1 MAHKLLVQEGKVFGF
16 SASAFEPFFRRLA
29 APSAPVTAEN
39 LRQRGLAEII
49 DALIIGVDDQV
60 TVLTLVPDVPE
71 VAALMDRYHKN
82 LAGVRFVSQH
92 RFSQIISRAIG
103 EDFTKFIAKASV
115 VVCLLL
121 GLLFRNMKKVLL
133 ALVPVVSGLVFVF
146 GVMGGLG
153 MGFNFFNA
161 VAAILIIGLGVD
173 YGILVVCKISE
184 GSNLATEKAV
194 FVSGL
199 TTLAGFGALVLARHP
214 ALHSIGVTVLLGI
227 GAAIPAALFVIPA
240 LYKRKYE

>member
-1 MAHKLLVQEGKVFGF
+1 VK
-16 SASAFEPFFRRLA
+16 
-29 APSAPVTAEN
+29 
-39 LRQRGLAEII
+39 
-49 DALIIGVDDQV
+49 
-60 TVLTLVPDVPE
+60 VLTLVPDVPE
-71 VAALMDRYHKN
+71 VAALMNRRDKN
-82 LAGVRFVSQH
+82 LSAVRFVSQN

-121 GLLFRNMKKVLL
+121 GLLFRNIKKVLL
-133 ALVPVVSGLVFVF
+133 ALVPVVSGLLFMF

-153 MGFNFFNA
+153 IGFNLFNV

-184 GSNLATEKAV
+184 GSNHATEKAV

-199 TTLAGFGALVLARHP
+199 TTLAGFGALVMARHP

-227 GAAIPAALFVIPA
+227 GAAIPSALFVIPA
-240 LYKRKYE
+240 LYQKKYE

>member
-1 MAHKLLVQEGKVFGF
+1 LVQEGKVFGF
-16 SASAFEPFFRRLA
+16 SARAFEPFFKRLA
-29 APSAPVTAEN
+29 QPSPPLTAEN
-39 LRQRGLAEII
+39 LRESGLAEIV
-49 DALIIGVDDQV
+49 DALIVSTDDRV
-60 TVLTLVPDVPE
+60 KVLTLVPDVPE
-71 VAALMDRYHKN
+71 VAGLMDRRDKT
-82 LAGVRFVSQH
+82 LAGVRFVSQN

-103 EDFTKFIAKASV
+103 EDFTEFIAKASV

-121 GLLFRNMKKVLL
+121 GLLFRDIKKVLL
-133 ALVPVVSGLVFVF
+133 ALIPVVSGLLFVF

-153 MGFNFFNA
+153 MGFNLFNV

-199 TTLAGFGALVLARHP
+199 TTLAGFGALVMARHP
-214 ALHSIGVTVLLGI
+214 ALHSIGLTVLLGI
-227 GAAIPAALFVIPA
+227 AAAIPSALFVIPA
-240 LYKRKYE
+240 LYQKKYE